1 MSRRNF
7 FLGAGCPTGFAG
19 YFSQLSCASSPV
31 ATTLI
36 KAGPG
41 CGKSTFMKR
50 IGDFLEKEKKDVEL
64 IHCSSDPNSLDGV
77 VCTDIGFAIIDAT
90 APHTID
96 PCYPGAVESV
106 LSLYHLLDEERLYKN
121 KKEIIELFD
130 KNSCFHE
137 RSTRYLNSAGSLM
150 QDSMRVLGFCI
161 DAVKLDKFCKR
172 FATRK
177 LKPKKDKKG
186 SEQLRVLSAITPYG
200 IVFYGDT
207 VKEMA
212 QNIVVLE
219 DDIGFVSKQ
228 ILAHLRTDALEKGY
242 DVYSCYCPMFPYD
255 KLDHLIIPELSL
267 AIVTKNRHLEYDYGE
282 TEVIRSNRFIHPER
296 YKERKKR
303 LKFNRFIIDELLAQS
318 MVMLKNAKDIH
329 DQIET
334 YYIEAMDFERLDE
347 MLYKLKERLR

>member
-1 MSRRNF
+1 
-7 FLGAGCPTGFAG
+7 
-19 YFSQLSCASSPV
+19 
-31 ATTLI
+31 
-36 KAGPG
+36 
-41 CGKSTFMKR
+41 MKR
-50 IGDFLEKEKKDVEL
+50 VGEYLAGKGKDVEL

-106 LSLYHLLDEERLYKN
+106 LSLYHLLNEDHLLKYKN
-121 KKEIIELFD
+121 NIIELFD
-130 KNSCFHE
+130 KNACFHE

-150 QDSMRVLGFCI
+150 QDSIRVFGFCI
-161 DAVKLDKFCKR
+161 DAVKLDKFCNR
-172 FATRK
+172 FAARK
-177 LKPKKDKKG
+177 LKAKKG
-186 SEQLRVLSAITPYG
+186 EKGTEQLRVLSAVTPYG

-207 VKEMA
+207 VVEMA
-212 QNIVVLE
+212 KNIVVLD

-242 DVYSCYCPMFPYD
+242 DIYSCYCPMFPYD
-255 KLDHLIIPELSL
+255 KLDHIIIPELSL
-267 AIVTKNRHLEYDYGE
+267 AFVTKNRHIEYDYGE
-282 TEVIRSNRFIHPER
+282 AEVIRSNRFVHPER

-303 LKFNRFIIDELLAQS
+303 LKFNRVIIDELLAQS

-334 YYIEAMDFERLDE
+334 YYIDAMDFERLDE
-347 MLYKLKERLR
+347 MLCKFKERLF